1 MGFDV
6 EIPLRWLRECEHH
19 EEWSLDEKGF
29 EKYSTSK

>member
-6 EIPLRWLRECEHH
+6 EIPLRWLRKCEHH
-19 EEWSLDEKGF
+19 EEWNLDVKGS

>member
-19 EEWSLDEKGF
+19 EERSLDEKGF

>member
-19 EEWSLDEKGF
+19 EEWSPDGNGWQ
-29 EKYSTSK
+29 KYSTSK